1 MLTST
6 SVLGKLGDRPL
17 LPRRSASTRESE
29 IAAIFRGVAYGAPTQ
44 DPNST
49 ATGIIS
55 MSSSAPTTT
64 TAAPTTTTTTS
75 TTTTTTT
82 APPAT
87 TKGYRN
93 PFRVEAERRKSEGE
107 SIEFV
112 PTQGSTRAAATAGP
126 GNAAAR
132 DSETVSYV
140 LHEDTAFGNGG
151 SLEETVE
158 DTFVL
163 TREEEVVLPT
173 GAQGRDPSGHGKST
187 VMMYPMSGVR
197 WSLGAAWWVHVYVS
211 AGIFALVA
219 AASLCCMARLSA
231 ATHLLP
237 RSHYLVIHTLVF
249 LAAILRCLHL
259 FHDPYGIEQRL
270 PEAVSAAVEE
280 ASWPSLTGSLAILVL
295 ALFRSGRCSRLFP
308 RCSHAP
314 LTLAL
319 LTAAHLALSLAAH
332 LAAHMLDHS
341 AFPLRVVARAVTAT
355 WGGAVGAG
363 GLWAVWR
370 VECTTG
376 RRNGQLL
383 GRFNRAPQEGMAA
396 SGHSRPVLNRAALLT
411 LAASFAQIMLAVLH
425 LYVMLAPLSPTNHV
439 WAWWGRVS
447 LARGFELV
455 VGVAVV
461 AATIFL
467 TYGRQSHPNQDN
479 TIFSVLTSCGREGKS
494 LKGGRNANVFPAQT
508 EKRQILGSFSLHP
521 GKAVIDDTLSIKRV
535 PLEWTCTTPRG
546 PPPATAVSN
555 KTTAM
560 DSVTSDFQ
568 LLWNRDRSQ
577 SSASFRPSSM
587 LVNDSGFVRFRTQVD
602 PEQAMDDVYNQ
613 SSLNVHRL
621 TSPPSYSNMRS
632 YNTQTLP
639 NSRYYCT
646 PTVTMSSPEHG
657 PSLHPTRAQ
666 TVRAPKAKRAH
677 LLRGRAKTPEF
688 PKATRTPVSSASR
701 YDVRGMEEFEVA
713 SYYNNSIVSS
723 GSNMYSTPHAVSP
736 RDQLLRVNSRRDQLA
751 GVHAGHHHL
760 YEDAH
765 ECKPPAADA
774 LSGVMEPS
782 TCSSLSEIHVDYL
795 TDVSSS
801 NDGVNQGSLSN
812 ATRSFRNQTTLTLPL
827 TSHAHFAH
835 ALPAHSTPARP
846 SQPAPQ
852 PDITPDSAII
862 LDYSTSAET
871 EEEADREGKNK
882 SLDLLKLSTTSLN
895 DVLKGQARAGL
906 LSKLVGSSMSVSCY
920 GYSPLDVEDTS
931 SPSQEDPSAPVRVR
945 RVASSSDVGESG
957 EGPRAIST
965 LPTCRP
971 PNTVTSL

>member
-1 MLTST
+1 MSSFPHTRSRFCWAAMLTVSCCLVSGVSGQFSLVSSALSPLRPRASMLTST

-29 IAAIFRGVAYGAPTQ
+29 IAAIFRGVA
-44 DPNST
+44 
-49 ATGIIS
+49 
-55 MSSSAPTTT
+55 
-64 TAAPTTTTTTS
+64 
-75 TTTTTTT
+75 
-82 APPAT
+82 
-87 TKGYRN
+87 
-93 PFRVEAERRKSEGE
+93 VEAERRKSEDG
-107 SIEFV
+107 SLEFV
-112 PTQGSTRAAATAGP
+112 PTQGSTRASATAAP

-163 TREEEVVLPT
+163 TREEEAVLPT
-173 GAQGRDPSGHGKST
+173 GAQGPSGKST

-219 AASLCCMARLSA
+219 AASLCCLARLSA

-280 ASWPSLTGSLAILVL
+280 ASWPSLTGALAILVL
-295 ALFRSGRCSRLFP
+295 ALFRSG
-308 RCSHAP
+308 
-314 LTLAL
+314 
-319 LTAAHLALSLAAH
+319 
-332 LAAHMLDHS
+332 S

-383 GRFNRAPQEGMAA
+383 GRFNRAPQEGAAA
-396 SGHSRPVLNRAALLT
+396 SGHARPVLNRAALLT

-508 EKRQILGSFSLHP
+508 EKRQILGSFTLHP
-521 GKAVIDDTLSIKRV
+521 GKAVMDDTLSIKRV

-546 PPPATAVSN
+546 PPPATAVNN
-555 KTTAM
+555 KASAV

-621 TSPPSYSNMRS
+621 TSPPSYSTMHA

-657 PSLHPTRAQ
+657 PSMHAMRAQ

-688 PKATRTPVSSASR
+688 PKGPRTPVSSASR

-736 RDQLLRVNSRRDQLA
+736 RDQLLRVSSRRDQLA

-760 YEDAH
+760 YEDAR

-801 NDGVNQGSLSN
+801 NDG
-812 ATRSFRNQTTLTLPL
+812 
-827 TSHAHFAH
+827 
-835 ALPAHSTPARP
+835 
-846 SQPAPQ
+846 
-852 PDITPDSAII
+852 
-862 LDYSTSAET
+862 T
-871 EEEADREGKNK
+871 EEEADREAKNK

-945 RVASSSDVGESG
+945 RVASSSDVGEPG

-965 LPTCRP
+965 LPACRP

>member
-64 TAAPTTTTTTS
+64 TAAPTTTSTTT

-82 APPAT
+82 APSTT

-93 PFRVEAERRKSEGE
+93 PFRAEAERRKSEDG
-107 SIEFV
+107 SLEFV
-112 PTQGSTRAAATAGP
+112 PTQGSTRASATAAP

-163 TREEEVVLPT
+163 TREEEAVLPT
-173 GAQGRDPSGHGKST
+173 GAQGPSGKST

-219 AASLCCMARLSA
+219 AASLCCLARLSA

-280 ASWPSLTGSLAILVL
+280 ASWPSLTGALAILVL

-308 RCSHAP
+308 RCAHAP
-314 LTLAL
+314 LALAL

-332 LAAHMLDHS
+332 LAAHVLDHS

-383 GRFNRAPQEGMAA
+383 GRFNRAPQEGAAA
-396 SGHSRPVLNRAALLT
+396 SGHARPVLNRAALLT

-508 EKRQILGSFSLHP
+508 EKRQILGSFTLHP
-521 GKAVIDDTLSIKRV
+521 GKAVMDDTLSIKRV

-546 PPPATAVSN
+546 PPPATAVNN
-555 KTTAM
+555 KASAV

-621 TSPPSYSNMRS
+621 TSPPSYSTMHA

-657 PSLHPTRAQ
+657 PSMHAMRAQ

-688 PKATRTPVSSASR
+688 PKGPRTPVSSASR

-736 RDQLLRVNSRRDQLA
+736 RDQLLRVSSRRDQLA

-760 YEDAH
+760 YEDAR

-812 ATRSFRNQTTLTLPL
+812 ASRSFRNQTTLTLPL
-827 TSHAHFAH
+827 TSHAHLAH

-871 EEEADREGKNK
+871 EEEADREAKNK

-945 RVASSSDVGESG
+945 RVASSSDVGEPG

-965 LPTCRP
+965 LPACRP